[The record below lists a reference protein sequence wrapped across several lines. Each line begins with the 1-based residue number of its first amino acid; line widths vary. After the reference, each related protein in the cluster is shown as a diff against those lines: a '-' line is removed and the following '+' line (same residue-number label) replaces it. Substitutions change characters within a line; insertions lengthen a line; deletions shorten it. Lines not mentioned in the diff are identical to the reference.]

1 MSISTYV
8 FLLLPLFTHAA
19 EPVRPMKEMKGGCEN
34 YQTPLTQE
42 FKDWELGPLTL
53 ATNEGKEGTL
63 LPLNKRLK
71 LLLQPASS
79 VKFAKPPAKDAAK
92 GSGAVIPLRVA
103 STGTYKIAAGSR
115 LWLEITKKNGEE
127 IKAERFEMQTACAT
141 IAKVLTF
148 KLTGGQDYLLQL
160 AGAPE
165 ASVEIMLS
173 REL

>member
-1 MSISTYV
+1 MRSS
-8 FLLLPLFTHAA
+8 FLLGLFLPLLTFAA

-34 YQTPLTQE
+34 YKTPLAQE

-71 LLLQPASS
+71 LLLQPTAA
-79 VKFAKPPAKDAAK
+79 VKYAKVPAKDATK

-103 STGTYKIAAGSR
+103 STGTYKVAAGAR
-115 LWLEITKKNGEE
+115 LWLEITKKNGAEV
-127 IKAERFEMQTACAT
+127 KAERFEMQTSCAT

-148 KLTGGQDYLLQL
+148 KLTGGEDYLLQL
-160 AGAPE
+160 SGAPE
-165 ASVEIMLS
+165 TSVDIMLS
-173 REL
+173 RQP